1 LNKSPA
7 TKKPRVVAI
16 VGPTGSGK
24 SALGWHLAREFGGEL
39 VSADSVQVYRGL
51 DIGSAK
57 ATAEE
62 RRAVI
67 HHLVDILDPDE
78 EYSAARFRN
87 QAAPII
93 QSLQERNIPVFVVGG
108 TGLYLRTLTRGI
120 FRGPEANPELR
131 RSLGKQAEEKGSA
144 TLHEELKRVDRDA
157 ASRIHPRDAVRIIRA
172 LEVYQVSGQPI
183 SGFQKEHGFKERDF
197 NVLKI
202 GISFPRDELF
212 RRIEAR
218 VHRMLERG
226 WVEEVRGLL
235 RQGYSP
241 RLKSLQSLG
250 YRQVISFL
258 QGEKN
263 IAETVRSIQGDTRR
277 YAKRQLTWFKA
288 DPEIHWF
295 PGEREDIGPIRQLV
309 AEFWGRKADE

>member
-1 LNKSPA
+1 MNESPA

-62 RRAVI
+62 RRVVI

-78 EYSAARFRN
+78 EYSAARFRS
-87 QAAPII
+87 QAVTII
-93 QSLQERNIPVFVVGG
+93 QSLHERNIPVFVVGG

-131 RSLGKQAEEKGSA
+131 RSLGRQAEEKGSE
-144 TLHEELKRVDRDA
+144 TLYEELKRVDRDA

-172 LEVYQVSGQPI
+172 LEVYQMSGQPI

-202 GISFPRDELF
+202 GLSFPRDELF
-212 RRIEAR
+212 RRIDAR
-218 VHRMLERG
+218 VHRMLDRG

-235 RQGYSP
+235 QKGYSP
-241 RLKSLQSLG
+241 KLKSLQSLG

-258 QGEKN
+258 QGEKS
-263 IAETVRSIQGDTRR
+263 IAETVLSIQGDTRR

-288 DPEIHWF
+288 DPEIRWF
-295 PGEREDIGPIRQLV
+295 KGELEDLEPIRQMV
-309 AEFWGRKADE
+309 AEF

>member
-1 LNKSPA
+1 M
-7 TKKPRVVAI
+7 VAI

-78 EYSAARFRN
+78 GYSAARFRS
-87 QAAPII
+87 QAVTII
-93 QSLQERNIPVFVVGG
+93 QSLHERNIPVFVVGG

-131 RSLGKQAEEKGSA
+131 RSLGRQAEEKGSE
-144 TLHEELKRVDRDA
+144 TLYEELKRVDRDA

-172 LEVYQVSGQPI
+172 LEVYQMSGQPI

-202 GISFPRDELF
+202 GLSFPRDELF
-212 RRIEAR
+212 RRIDAR
-218 VHRMLERG
+218 VHRMLDRG

-235 RQGYSP
+235 QKGYSP
-241 RLKSLQSLG
+241 KLKSLQSLG

-258 QGEKN
+258 QGEKS
-263 IAETVRSIQGDTRR
+263 IAETILSIQGDTRR

-288 DPEIHWF
+288 DPEIRWF
-295 PGEREDIGPIRQLV
+295 KGELEDLEPIRQMV
-309 AEFWGRKADE
+309 AEF

>member
-1 LNKSPA
+1 M
-7 TKKPRVVAI
+7 VAI

-24 SALGWHLAREFGGEL
+24 SALGWHLAREFGGEV

-51 DIGSAK
+51 NIGSAK

-67 HHLVDILDPDE
+67 HHLEDILDPDE
-78 EYSAARFRN
+78 EYSAARFRS
-87 QAAPII
+87 QAVAII
-93 QSLQERNIPVFVVGG
+93 QSLHARKIPVFIVGG

-131 RSLGKQAEEKGSA
+131 RSLGRQAEEKGSE
-144 TLHEELKRVDRDA
+144 TLYEELKRVDPDA

-172 LEVYQVSGQPI
+172 LEVYQMSGQPI

-197 NVLKI
+197 IVLKI
-202 GISFPRDELF
+202 GLSFPRDELF
-212 RRIEAR
+212 RRIDAR
-218 VHRMLERG
+218 VHRMLDRG

-235 RQGYSP
+235 QKGYSP
-241 RLKSLQSLG
+241 KLKSLQSLG

-258 QGEKN
+258 QGEKS
-263 IAETVRSIQGDTRR
+263 IAETVLSIQGDTRR

-288 DPEIHWF
+288 DPEIRWF
-295 PGEREDIGPIRQLV
+295 KGDLEDLEPIRQMV
-309 AEFWGRKADE
+309 AEF

>member
-1 LNKSPA
+1 M
-7 TKKPRVVAI
+7 VAI

-78 EYSAARFRN
+78 EYSAARFRS
-87 QAAPII
+87 QAVTII
-93 QSLQERNIPVFVVGG
+93 QSLHERNIPVFVVGG

-131 RSLGKQAEEKGSA
+131 RSLGRQAEEKGSE
-144 TLHEELKRVDRDA
+144 TLYEELKRVDRDA

-172 LEVYQVSGQPI
+172 LEVYQMSGQPI

-202 GISFPRDELF
+202 GLSFPRDELF
-212 RRIEAR
+212 RRIDAR
-218 VHRMLERG
+218 VHRMLDRG

-235 RQGYSP
+235 QKGYSP
-241 RLKSLQSLG
+241 KLKSLQSLG

-258 QGEKN
+258 QGEKS
-263 IAETVRSIQGDTRR
+263 IAETILSIQGDTRR

-288 DPEIHWF
+288 DPEIRWF
-295 PGEREDIGPIRQLV
+295 KGELEDLEPIRQMV
-309 AEFWGRKADE
+309 AEF